1 MADILPAFPLSLVAF
16 PGEELNLHIFEPR
29 YKQLIHECDKT
40 GKTFTI
46 LPHYDGKKIQ
56 NATEMQLLE
65 IVHIYEDGK
74 MDIRTKGIGLV
85 KVIDFYLRHP
95 NKLYPGVEF
104 EKLEWDDES
113 DILMNTKILQQIG
126 ILYDTM
132 NISNVKILPPDKF
145 RTYQIAHKVGFNVDQ
160 ELHFLSLNKE
170 VDRQLYMFDHLLKL
184 IPVVEEME
192 LLRKRAEMNGHFKNV
207 IPRK

>member
-40 GKTFTI
+40 GKTFSI
-46 LPHYDGKKIQ
+46 LPHYDGKKV
-56 NATEMQLLE
+56 NYATEMELIE
-65 IVHIYEDGK
+65 ISRLYDDGK

-85 KVIDFYLRHP
+85 KVVEFYDRHP
-95 NKLYPGVEF
+95 NKLYPGIEI
-104 EKLEWDDES
+104 EKLEWDNVS
-113 DILMNTKILQQIG
+113 DIVMNTKILQQIS

-132 NISNVKILPPDKF
+132 NISNVKILPPHKF

-160 ELHFLSLNKE
+160 ELHFLTLNKE
-170 VDRQLYMFDHLLKL
+170 VDRQLYMLDHLRKL

-207 IPRK
+207 MPRK

>member
-29 YKQLIHECDKT
+29 YKQLIHECDQT

-46 LPHYDGKKIQ
+46 LPQYDNKEVKY
-56 NATEMQLLE
+56 ATEMQLIE
-65 IVHIYEDGK
+65 VARIYDDGK

-85 KVIDFYLRHP
+85 KVVDFYDRHP

-104 EKLEWDDES
+104 EKLVWDDIS
-113 DILMNTKILQQIG
+113 DAILNTKILQQISV
-126 ILYDTM
+126 LYYTM
-132 NISNVKILPPDKF
+132 NISNVKILPPEKF
-145 RTYQIAHKVGFNVDQ
+145 RTYQIAHKVGFNIDQ
-160 ELHFLSLNKE
+160 ELHFLSLSKE
-170 VDRQLYMFDHLLKL
+170 VDRQIFMFEHLRLL

-192 LLRKRAEMNGHFKNV
+192 VLRKRAEMNGHFKNV
-207 IPRK
+207 IPRD

>member
-29 YKQLIHECDKT
+29 YKQLIHECDKS

-46 LPHYDGKKIQ
+46 LPHYDGKKVDY
-56 NATEMQLLE
+56 ATEMELVE
-65 IVHIYEDGK
+65 IARIYDDGK

-85 KVIDFYLRHP
+85 KVIGYYDRHP
-95 NKLYPGVEF
+95 NKLYPGVEI
-104 EKLEWDDES
+104 EKLQWDDES
-113 DILMNTKILQQIG
+113 DIVMNTKILQQIS

-160 ELHFLSLNKE
+160 ELHFLTLNKE
-170 VDRQLYMFDHLLKL
+170 VDRQLYMFDHLTKL
-184 IPVVEEME
+184 IPIVEEME
-192 LLRKRAEMNGHFKNV
+192 QLRKRAEMNGHFKNV

>member
-46 LPHYDGKKIQ
+46 LPYYDGKTIRY
-56 NATEMQLLE
+56 ATEMELIE
-65 IVHIYEDGK
+65 IARIYDDGK
-74 MDIRTKGIGLV
+74 MDIRTRGIGLV
-85 KVIDFYLRHP
+85 KVIDFYDRHP
-95 NKLYPGVEF
+95 NKLYPGIEI

-113 DILMNTKILQQIG
+113 DIVMNTKILQQIS
-126 ILYDTM
+126 ILYETM

-160 ELHFLSLNKE
+160 ELHFLTLNRE
-170 VDRQLYMFDHLLKL
+170 VDRQLYMFDHLTKL
-184 IPVVEEME
+184 IPIVEEME
-192 LLRKRAEMNGHFKNV
+192 QLRKRAEMNGHFKNV

>member
-46 LPHYDGKKIQ
+46 LPHYDGKEVHH
-56 NATEMQLLE
+56 ATEMQLVE
-65 IVHIYEDGK
+65 VARVYDDGK

-85 KVIDFYLRHP
+85 KVMDFFNRHP
-95 NKLYPGVEF
+95 NKLYPGVEI
-104 EKLEWDDES
+104 EKLEWDDVS
-113 DILMNTKILQQIG
+113 DILMNTKILQQIS

-132 NISNVKILPPDKF
+132 NISNVKILPPEKF
-145 RTYQIAHKVGFNVDQ
+145 RTYQIAHKVGFNIDQ
-160 ELHFLSLNKE
+160 ELHFLTLSKE
-170 VDRQLYMFDHLLKL
+170 VDRQLYMFDHLRKL

-192 LLRKRAEMNGHFKNV
+192 VLRKRAEMNGHFKNI

>member
-29 YKQLIHECDKT
+29 YKQLIHECDKM

-46 LPHYDGKKIQ
+46 LPHYDGKKIRH
-56 NATEMQLLE
+56 ATEMELVE
-65 IVHIYEDGK
+65 IARTYDDGK

-85 KVIDFYLRHP
+85 KVIDFYDRHP
-95 NKLYPGVEF
+95 NKLYPGVEI
-104 EKLEWDDES
+104 EKLEWDDVS
-113 DILMNTKILQQIG
+113 DIVMNTKILQQIS
-126 ILYDTM
+126 ILYETM

-160 ELHFLSLNKE
+160 ELHFLTLTKE
-170 VDRQLYMFDHLLKL
+170 IDRQLYMFDHLTKL

-192 LLRKRAEMNGHFKNV
+192 QLRKRAEMNGHFKNV

>member
-29 YKQLIHECDKT
+29 YKQLIHECHKT

-46 LPHYDGKKIQ
+46 LPYYDGKEMKYG
-56 NATEMQLLE
+56 TEMELVE
-65 IVHIYEDGK
+65 IARTYEDGK
-74 MDIRTKGIGLV
+74 MDIRTRGIGLV
-85 KVIDFYLRHP
+85 KVVDFYDRHP
-95 NKLYPGVEF
+95 NKLYPGIEF
-104 EKLEWDDES
+104 EKLEWDDTA
-113 DILMNTKILQQIG
+113 DVLLNTKLLQQIS

-160 ELHFLSLNKE
+160 ELHFLSLQKE
-170 VDRQLYMFDHLLKL
+170 IDRQIFMFEHLRKL

-192 LLRKRAEMNGHFKNV
+192 NLRKRAEMNGHFKNV

>member
-1 MADILPAFPLSLVAF
+1 MADILPAFPLSLIAF

-46 LPHYDGKKIQ
+46 LPFYDGKEVKY
-56 NATEMQLLE
+56 ATEMKLIE
-65 IVHIYEDGK
+65 IAHTYDDGK
-74 MDIRTKGIGLV
+74 MDVRTKGVGLV
-85 KVIDFYLRHP
+85 KVVDFYDRHP
-95 NKLYPGVEF
+95 NKLYPGIEI
-104 EKLEWDDES
+104 EKLDWDDNA
-113 DILMNTKILQQIG
+113 DLLMNTKILHQVS
-126 ILYDTM
+126 ILYKTM
-132 NISNVKILPPDKF
+132 NITNVKILPPEKF

-170 VDRQLYMFDHLLKL
+170 IERQLFMIDHLRKL

-192 LLRKRAEMNGHFKNV
+192 TLRKRAELNGHFKNV

>member
-29 YKQLIHECDKT
+29 YKQLIHECDKS

-46 LPHYDGKKIQ
+46 LPHFDSKEVKH
-56 NATEMQLLE
+56 ATEMQLVE
-65 IVHIYEDGK
+65 VAKVYNDGK
-74 MDIRTKGIGLV
+74 MDVRTKGIGLV
-85 KVIDFYLRHP
+85 KVVNFFNRHP
-95 NKLYPGVEF
+95 NKLYPGIEF
-104 EKLEWDDES
+104 EKLDWDDIS
-113 DILMNTKILQQIG
+113 DIVMNTKILQHIS
-126 ILYDTM
+126 ILYETM

-170 VDRQLYMFDHLLKL
+170 MDRQLYMIDHLRKL

-192 LLRKRAEMNGHFKNV
+192 ILRKRAEMNGHFKNV
-207 IPRK
+207 ISGK

>member
-29 YKQLIHECDKT
+29 YKQLIHECDKS

-46 LPHYDGKKIQ
+46 LPYYDGKDLKY
-56 NATEMQLLE
+56 ATEMQLVE
-65 IVHIYEDGK
+65 IAHVYEDGK
-74 MDIRTKGIGLV
+74 MDIRTKGVGLV
-85 KVIDFYLRHP
+85 KVLDFYDRHP
-95 NKLYPGVEF
+95 NKLYPGVEIK
-104 EKLEWDDES
+104 KLPWDNDADLLLS
-113 DILMNTKILQQIG
+113 TKILQQVG
-126 ILYDTM
+126 ILYKTM
-132 NISNVKILPPDKF
+132 SISNVKILPPNEF

-160 ELHFLSLNKE
+160 ELHFLSLGRE
-170 VDRQLYMFDHLLKL
+170 LDRQIFMFEHLQKL

>member
-1 MADILPAFPLSLVAF
+1 MADILPAFPLSLIAF

-29 YKQLIHECDKT
+29 YKQLVHECDKT

-46 LPHYDGKKIQ
+46 LPFYDGKKVKY
-56 NATEMQLLE
+56 ATEMKLIE
-65 IVHIYEDGK
+65 IARTYDDGK

-85 KVIDFYLRHP
+85 KVVDFFDRHP
-95 NKLYPGVEF
+95 NKLYPGIEV
-104 EKLEWDDES
+104 EKLEWDDSS
-113 DILMNTKILQQIG
+113 DIILNNKLLLQIS
-126 ILYDTM
+126 ILYNTM

-170 VDRQLYMFDHLLKL
+170 VDRQLFMYDHLKKL
-184 IPVVEEME
+184 LPVVEEME
-192 LLRKRAEMNGHFKNV
+192 TLRKRAEMNGHFKNV

>member
-1 MADILPAFPLSLVAF
+1 MADILPAFPLSLIAF

-29 YKQLIHECDKT
+29 YKQLVHECDKT

-46 LPHYDGKKIQ
+46 LPFYDGKKVKY
-56 NATEMQLLE
+56 ATEMKLIE
-65 IVHIYEDGK
+65 IARTYDDGK

-85 KVIDFYLRHP
+85 KVVDFFDRHP
-95 NKLYPGVEF
+95 NKLYPGIEV
-104 EKLEWDDES
+104 EKLEWDDSS
-113 DILMNTKILQQIG
+113 DIILNNKLLLQIS
-126 ILYDTM
+126 ILYNTM

-170 VDRQLYMFDHLLKL
+170 VDRQLFMYDHLKKL
-184 IPVVEEME
+184 LPVVEEKE
-192 LLRKRAEMNGHFKNV
+192 TLRKRAEMNGHFKNV

>member
-1 MADILPAFPLSLVAF
+1 MADILPTFPLSLIAF

-46 LPHYDGKKIQ
+46 LPFYDGKKVKY
-56 NATEMQLLE
+56 ATEMKLLE
-65 IVHIYEDGK
+65 IAHTYDDGK

-85 KVIDFYLRHP
+85 KVVDFFDRHP
-95 NKLYPGVEF
+95 NKLYPGIEVE
-104 EKLEWDDES
+104 KMEWDDSS
-113 DILMNTKILQQIG
+113 DITLNNKLLQQIS

-132 NISNVKILPPDKF
+132 NISNVKILPPEKF

-160 ELHFLSLNKE
+160 ELHFLSIKKE
-170 VDRQLYMFDHLLKL
+170 VDRQLYMYDHLKNLL
-184 IPVVEEME
+184 PVVEEME
-192 LLRKRAEMNGHFKNV
+192 TLRKRAQMNGHFKN
-207 IPRK
+207 IISRK

>member
-16 PGEELNLHIFEPR
+16 PGEKLNLHIFEPR

-46 LPHYDGKKIQ
+46 LPHYEGKEVKF
-56 NATEMQLLE
+56 ATEMRLE
-65 IVHIYEDGK
+65 QIAHIYDDGK
-74 MDIRTKGIGLV
+74 MDIKTEGIGLV
-85 KVIDFYLRHP
+85 KVIDFFKRHP
-95 NKLYPGVEF
+95 NKLYPGIEF

-113 DILMNTKILQQIG
+113 DLLLNNKLLQQIS

-132 NISNVKILPPDKF
+132 NIANVKILPPDKF
-145 RTYQIAHKVGFNVDQ
+145 RTYQIAHKVGFNIDQ
-160 ELHFLSLNKE
+160 ELHFLSLGKE
-170 VDRQLYMFDHLLKL
+170 VERQLFMFDHLTRLL
-184 IPVVEEME
+184 PVVEEME
-192 LLRKRAEMNGHFKNV
+192 VLRKRAEMNGHFKNV

>member
-29 YKQLIHECDKT
+29 YKQLIHECDQM

-46 LPHYDGKKIQ
+46 LPHYDGKEVK

-65 IVHIYEDGK
+65 IARIYDDGK

-85 KVIDFYLRHP
+85 KVIDFYNRHP
-95 NKLYPGVEF
+95 NKLYPGIEF
-104 EKLEWDDES
+104 EKLEWDDIS
-113 DILMNTKILQQIG
+113 DVLINRKLLQQISV
-126 ILYDTM
+126 LYDTM
-132 NISNVKILPPDKF
+132 NITNVKILPPEKF
-145 RTYQIAHKVGFNVDQ
+145 RTYQIAHKVGFNIDQ

-170 VDRQLYMFDHLLKL
+170 VDRQIFMFEHLRKL

-192 LLRKRAEMNGHFKNV
+192 ILRKRAEMNGHFKNV
-207 IPRK
+207 IPRR

>member
-1 MADILPAFPLSLVAF
+1 MADILPAFPLNLVAF

-46 LPHYDGKKIQ
+46 LPHYDGKDVKH
-56 NATEMQLLE
+56 ATEMQLVE
-65 IVHIYEDGK
+65 VARVYDDGK

-85 KVIDFYLRHP
+85 RGMDFYNRHP
-95 NKLYPGVEF
+95 NKLYPGVEI
-104 EKLEWDDES
+104 EKLEWDDVS
-113 DILMNTKILQQIG
+113 DILMNTKILQQIS

-132 NISNVKILPPDKF
+132 NISNVKILPPEKF
-145 RTYQIAHKVGFNVDQ
+145 RTYQIAHKVGFNIDQ
-160 ELHFLSLNKE
+160 ELHFLTLNKE
-170 VDRQLYMFDHLLKL
+170 VDRQLYMFNHLRKL

-192 LLRKRAEMNGHFKNV
+192 ILRKRAEMNGHFKNI
-207 IPRK
+207 IPRR